1 MSPTAAEVLAALAA
15 LPSTV
20 AGGPYATDSGGRAD
34 INIMKTSTGAYWWKA
49 DMDID
54 TDGQWFPE
62 SDNNSDR
69 QSQTSFTQSDGKP
82 LNSGTLPF
90 IVIPLPSDRFRYRD
104 HGIRGG
110 DSCIVILNGRMVY
123 AVFGDEGPTSIIGEA
138 SYAAAKALGV
148 PGIPYGGWDGRDV
161 TYIVFPGSNVRP
173 IESVADRLAKG
184 EANAAALI
192 AAAGGVVAPPADPEE
207 EEPPVTTPLSGA
219 DKMCAFAE
227 TTLGMSDEN
236 NTVRTPVHTWYNA
249 KFGNPDP
256 GKYAWDWCDGW
267 ITYVAWQTGNQAA
280 VVFGGAFA
288 YTVDHANAFKAKGQ
302 WHVDTAGIR
311 RGDIVFFDWD
321 GSNNISAID
330 HVGLCVGVNADGT
343 VQTIE
348 GNIENAVKRKTRS
361 SSTIVGYGRPNY
373 SGTSTPPPDNG
384 GGTVATVK
392 LSDAQAHTAAAT
404 RVIQDALNREFGGV
418 VVDGDYG
425 PQTKAAYTRWQQ
437 SLGWPGDGEPG
448 AHSLWSLARKYG
460 FTTDITGTPQGPGT
474 TTPPPTP
481 DPEPEVPV
489 IYLEDTG
496 PNGTTAANKV
506 VQTALNKWN
515 TFGSPLLVDGIFGPV
530 TKGRYTKWQNECG
543 FTGSAADG
551 VPGVSSLTSLGKRS
565 AYRFEVKQRGTTT
578 PPPVVNPP
586 STGTPSVADYLTV
599 PEPAHNYSRVSYGGK
614 TVNVRTREMLKLAA
628 AWAGVTISLTQ
639 GSYNTGVS
647 ASAGT
652 HDGGGVVDI
661 NVNSWSSST
670 RSKVVLALRKAGFA
684 AWLRTPSDGFAY
696 HIHACAIGD
705 REMASLAKSQ
715 VQSYFNGRNGLANN
729 GADNS
734 EHRWPNWAD
743 KYNQ

>member
-1 MSPTAAEVLAALAA
+1 MSPTPEQILAALAA
-15 LPSTV
+15 LPSTRV
-20 AGGPYATDSGGRAD
+20 GGPYATDSGGRAD
-34 INIMKTSTGAYWWKA
+34 IYVNKTSTGAIWWKA

-148 PGIPYGGWDGRDV
+148 PGIPYSGWDGRDV

-173 IESVADRLAKG
+173 IESAAERLAKG

-192 AAAGGVVAPPADPEE
+192 AAAGGQSTPPADPEE

-219 DKMCAFAE
+219 DKMVAFAE
-227 TTLGMSDEN
+227 TTLGMSDQN

-267 ITYVAWQTGNQAA
+267 ITYLAWQTGQQQA

-288 YTVDHANAFKAKGQ
+288 YTVDHANAFKSRGQ

-348 GNIENAVKRKTRS
+348 GNIENAVRRKTRS
-361 SSTIVGYGRPNY
+361 SATIVGYGRPNY
-373 SGTSTPPPDNG
+373 TGGTTPPPDNG
-384 GGTVATVK
+384 GGNVATVK
-392 LSDAQAHTAAAT
+392 LADAIAKTPAAT

-425 PQTKAAYTRWQQ
+425 PQTAAAYTRWQQ
-437 SLGWPGDGEPG
+437 SLGWPGDGVPG
-448 AHSLWSLARKYG
+448 AHSLWSLAKKYG
-460 FTTDITGTPQGPGT
+460 FSTDITGTPQGPGGT
-474 TTPPPTP
+474 TPTP
-481 DPEPEVPV
+481 DPEPEVPAV
-489 IYLEDTG
+489 SIYFEEVG
-496 PNGTTAANKV
+496 ARGTVAANKV
-506 VQTALNKWN
+506 VQTALNKWKS
-515 TFGSPLLVDGIFGPV
+515 SPALLVDGDFGPK
-530 TKGRYTKWQNECG
+530 TSARYKEWQVSLYG
-543 FTGSAADG
+543 AGPDADG
-551 VPGVSSLTSLGKRS
+551 IPGVSSLTELGKRS
-565 AYRFEVKQRGTTT
+565 AYPFTVKRKTTTT
-578 PPPVVNPP
+578 PPPVTNPP
-586 STGTPSVADYLTV
+586 ATGTPSVADYLTQ
-599 PEPAHNYSRVSYGGK
+599 PEPAHNYSRVTYGGR

-628 AWAGVTISLTQ
+628 AWAGVSISLTQ
-639 GSYNTGVS
+639 GSYNTGVA

-661 NVNSWSSST
+661 NVNSWSSAT

-684 AWLRTPSDGFAY
+684 AWLRTPAQGFSY

-705 REMASLAKSQ
+705 REMASGARNQ

-729 GADNS
+729 GADDA
-734 EHRWPNWAD
+734 ERRWPNWAD